1 MSKST
6 KLSRFKF
13 HFYNEL
19 YRTKIKIHYRIFF
32 SINYN
37 LVVSAP
43 FIKGHKLRKKI
54 RNYEYENDRQ
64 RH

>member
-1 MSKST
+1 MFDTMQNITPMNIFKNQCQRVQR
-6 KLSRFKF
+6 SRFKF

-37 LVVSAP
+37 LV
-43 FIKGHKLRKKI
+43 FI
-54 RNYEYENDRQ
+54 
-64 RH
+64 